1 MFNAFNLYHQRLAIT
16 QETSDALDVYL
27 YYGGVVYFS
36 RNDIYV
42 KIEITKYIF
51 FVRKYYFNTLVILA
65 N

>member
-36 RNDIYV
+36 RNDILQFINEDWDI
-42 KIEITKYIF
+42 KT
-51 FVRKYYFNTLVILA
+51 
-65 N
+65 

>member
-36 RNDIYV
+36 RNDKFIS
-42 KIEITKYIF
+42 KDSDNQT
-51 FVRKYYFNTLVILA
+51 
-65 N
+65 